1 MIQGRAPVS
10 KATSARAPRGAWKG
24 LRALFLMLTAALWTV
39 ACLAPGSLKAASL
52 RLLAR
57 HTGALEHGLRCL
69 LLLMRGA
76 PQAGAKLPE
85 GLARSS
91 APRRAGLKPPRFSL
105 SLAALAK
112 GFARNG
118 HDVSALAPP
127 RNPAAAHCPRPL
139 PFPTPPA
146 LPPADPADLLK
157 ARLDALR
164 AVFADPHG
172 HAARLAANLLARG
185 FCLRALKALIPAA
198 ALWCLTSH
206 SAAALSHAL
215 PVPAPNTS

>member
-1 MIQGRAPVS
+1 MIHGRVPVS
-10 KATSARAPRGAWKG
+10 NATSARAPRGGWKG
-24 LRALFLMLTAALWTV
+24 LRVLFLMLTAALW
-39 ACLAPGSLKAASL
+39 AAARLAPGSLKASSL

-57 HTGALEHGLRCL
+57 HVGALEHGLRCL

-76 PQAGAKLPE
+76 PPPAATVPE
-85 GLARSS
+85 GLPRSS
-91 APRRAGLKPPRFSL
+91 APRRAGLKAPRFSL

-118 HDVSALAPP
+118 HDVSALAPARKSAAAPTP
-127 RNPAAAHCPRPL
+127 RPPLIPAA
-139 PFPTPPA
+139 PA
-146 LPPADPADLLK
+146 LPVIDPADLLK

-172 HAARLAANLLARG
+172 HAARLAANLHARG

-206 SAAALSHAL
+206 RAACHNHAL